1 MKYKIAERINMG
13 AEWTMRFTTSDKL
26 DVTSKEGLQLND
38 PYGVKSKGLKN
49 RDSYS
54 WLVLYVSYDMFPKY
68 RKCNN

>member
-1 MKYKIAERINMG
+1 VKYKIAERINMG